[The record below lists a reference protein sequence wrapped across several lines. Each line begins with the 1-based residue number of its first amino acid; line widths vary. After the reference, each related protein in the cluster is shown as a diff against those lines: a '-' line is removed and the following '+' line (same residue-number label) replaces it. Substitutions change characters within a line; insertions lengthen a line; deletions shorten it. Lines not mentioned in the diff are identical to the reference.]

1 MLAEELPHLYL
12 CFSSSLGVAMRLI
25 SSQNTLEHICPLTHA
40 TAANSFS
47 PYFWRALIAAIVHFV
62 WLFALFSSIPLLLM
76 LGDSFQKTA
85 YECKELKSCVFL
97 CCFSPVAEIVS
108 QFVHFSRARWFCE
121 TDLHSLFVLFI
132 TWNQCNSP
140 LRVFYS
146 IVKTDSWEVSALR
159 ESFLK
164 WGQENNWLYMFLN
177 VCRYG
182 IVLERGCV
190 CDDTETVASGYGR
203 QRMLLPAIREIVDC
217 MVIAESS

>member
-85 YECKELKSCVFL
+85 YECKELKSCIFGGCFL
-97 CCFSPVAEIVS
+97 QLLKRFCSLSISVERDDFVKPICICYLYFSSLEM
-108 QFVHFSRARWFCE
+108 VHPINVIHLYGHF
-121 TDLHSLFVLFI
+121 
-132 TWNQCNSP
+132 
-140 LRVFYS
+140 
-146 IVKTDSWEVSALR
+146 R
-159 ESFLK
+159 E
-164 WGQENNWLYMFLN
+164 
-177 VCRYG
+177 
-182 IVLERGCV
+182 
-190 CDDTETVASGYGR
+190 
-203 QRMLLPAIREIVDC
+203 
-217 MVIAESS
+217 